1 MCLKHG
7 FWCRTLHMFCER
19 DGHTVNIVKLK
30 DAWLAINITGH
41 GTKGRVLVDKPLT
54 DPNATAPALRCVLN
68 GKRPGCDSRTT
79 KNSKVSCR
87 ALRRPVAVLTLLR
100 RLKKT
105 HLVG

>member
-30 DAWLAINITGH
+30 DGWLAIDITGR
-41 GTKGRVLVDKPLT
+41 GTTGRVLVGKSLT

-79 KNSKVSCR
+79 QNSKVSLV
-87 ALRRPVAVLTLLR
+87 LRRPVAVLTLLR